1 MAHSDNGEIYAM
13 PYEKIATMTF
23 LDDDSA
29 LQYLP
34 GTHLRH
40 FLEAD
45 GSPPPGGPPH
55 PPESKGPEVRAAH
68 AEGRFIAANP
78 TAGSVVFREQ
88 HFPSLSALLLSQ
100 ATIACVV
107 LQGCRPCGTPW
118 APSTGCGAT

>member
-1 MAHSDNGEIYAM
+1 MMAHSDNGEIYAM

-45 GSPPPGGPPH
+45 GQRCFWIVRWLSGMSGCPFHCPGM
-55 PPESKGPEVRAAH
+55 
-68 AEGRFIAANP
+68 
-78 TAGSVVFREQ
+78 VV
-88 HFPSLSALLLSQ
+88 
-100 ATIACVV
+100 
-107 LQGCRPCGTPW
+107 
-118 APSTGCGAT
+118 

>member
-40 FLEAD
+40 FLEPD
-45 GSPPPGGPPH
+45 GST
-55 PPESKGPEVRAAH
+55 R
-68 AEGRFIAANP
+68 
-78 TAGSVVFREQ
+78 
-88 HFPSLSALLLSQ
+88 PSLPA
-100 ATIACVV
+100 
-107 LQGCRPCGTPW
+107 RPTRRGPR
-118 APSTGCGAT
+118 

>member
-1 MAHSDNGEIYAM
+1 MMAHSDNGEIYAM

-40 FLEAD
+40 FLQPD
-45 GSPPPGGPPH
+45 GSPPPGGPRR

-78 TAGSVVFREQ
+78 SAGSVVFRE
-88 HFPSLSALLLSQ
+88 
-100 ATIACVV
+100 
-107 LQGCRPCGTPW
+107 
-118 APSTGCGAT
+118 